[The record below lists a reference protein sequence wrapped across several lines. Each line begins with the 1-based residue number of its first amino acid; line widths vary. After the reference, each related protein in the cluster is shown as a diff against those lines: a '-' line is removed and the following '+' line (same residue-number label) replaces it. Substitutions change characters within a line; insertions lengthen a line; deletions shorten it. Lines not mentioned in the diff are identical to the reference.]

1 MKSLEEQIRI
11 AMSMG
16 AKILPETREAMVQDI
31 VNRIH
36 VALIAAVYAG
46 HIEGDERV
54 VPKFNGIGADSYQH
68 REEYMNYAANFDF
81 PRNSEGKIESDTV
94 FNEVCDYMWRNYC
107 VPRVYQ
113 PRYTPTCPHG
123 YEDCVY
129 DPAYIKTNCPEWYE
143 SLGCPTTCDNCP
155 AGERYDDEDK

>member
-1 MKSLEEQIRI
+1 MRTIENMIHAAIEAAIECPN
-11 AMSMG
+11 MS
-16 AKILPETREAMVQDI
+16 REGLVQNI
-31 VNRIH
+31 VDRIH

-68 REEYMNYAANFDF
+68 REEYMNYAANFVF

-94 FNEVCDYMWRNYC
+94 FNEVSDYMWRNYC
-107 VPRVYQ
+107 DPQ

-123 YEDCVY
+123 CEDCVY
-129 DPAYIKTNCPEWYE
+129 DPAYIKAHHPEWYE
-143 SLGCPTTCDNCP
+143 SLGCPTTCENCP